1 MRLLLILTFVLFSIH
16 FSFSQKKEEIFKR
29 EGHNYSTTYSYDVDL
44 LILNPDDNSYRF
56 INQSYISKKMMRKNV
71 IFDFDITEG
80 TYLKDKDKLL
90 LKEKNTEKEL
100 VFSFLSKNKLV
111 RLVENNE
118 KSKVI
123 WKKVIY

>member
-1 MRLLLILTFVLFSIH
+1 MLIIVLSSIH
-16 FSFSQKKEEIFKR
+16 YSFGQRKEEIFKI

-44 LILNPDDNSYRF
+44 LILNSNDNSYRF

-71 IFDFDITEG
+71 VFDFNITEG
-80 TYLKDKDKLL
+80 TYIKDDDKLF

-100 VFSFLSKNKLV
+100 IFSFLTKNKLV
-111 RLVENNE
+111 RLIEGKE

-123 WKKVIY
+123 WKKIIY